1 MTQQAHWT
9 PARLDLL
16 RAEMAARGLSAFIVP
31 RFDAHQG
38 EYIAPH
44 DERLRYVTGFSG
56 SAGVAIVL
64 ADRIV
69 LFVDGRYQ
77 VQARGETDPA
87 HVEIAHFH
95 EDPLERWLAT
105 HAQKDWR
112 IGFNPMLVPAT
123 WHGAWEAALAETGAT
138 LAPQAE
144 DPVDAIWADQPAP
157 PTVPVRPFTEGG
169 ESASEKRRRIGAELA
184 AAGTDLLIETQPDN
198 IAWLLNVRGGDVA
211 FNPMPQSFLLL
222 DSAGKSEW
230 FVDARK
236 LPNQLE
242 DFELEG
248 VSIADPTRFLSRLS
262 ERSAGLTVQAD
273 PGFSPLAAGQ
283 AAGSGGGTLVHRPSP
298 VTLAKA
304 RKNPVELAGFRDCHV
319 EDGVALTQ
327 FMAWLHAEAPRRA
340 AAGQP
345 IDEIEAE
352 ERVLAF
358 RQGRPGF
365 LEPSFRTISAAGAN
379 AAMSHYAASP
389 DSAAPITATAP
400 YLLDSGGQ
408 YTTGTTDVTRTTAI
422 GPMPDDIRRAYTGVL
437 KGFISM
443 MSLQFPE
450 GTCGHQIDGFARR
463 ALWDMGM
470 DYDHGTGHGVGHVL
484 SVHEHPQRFSRFVNA
499 VPLVAGMVVTIE
511 PGHYVEG
518 YYGMRVENQVE
529 IVSGAPGYL
538 RFETLTLAPI
548 DTALCIPEALSD
560 QEKAWL
566 NAYHQRVQARLSPM
580 LDPETR
586 DWLDQATRPI
596 S

>member
-1 MTQQAHWT
+1 MTQQAHWS
-9 PARLDLL
+9 PARLQAL
-16 RAEMAARGLSAFIVP
+16 RAEMAARGLDAVIVP

-64 ADRIV
+64 AEHAV

-77 VQARGETDPA
+77 VQARGETDTSL
-87 HVEIAHFH
+87 VEIAHFH
-95 EDPLERWLAT
+95 ETPLPQWLAAN
-105 HAQKDWR
+105 AQKGWR

-123 WHGAWEAALAETGAT
+123 WHSAWEAALAETGAE
-138 LAPQAE
+138 LVPQHD
-144 DPVDAIWADQPAP
+144 DPVDAIWADQPESPA
-157 PTVPVRPFTEGG
+157 VPVRPFTEAG
-169 ESASEKRRRIGAELA
+169 ESALDKRRRIGAQLSE
-184 AAGTDLLIETQPDN
+184 AGVDLLIETQPDN

-211 FNPMPQSFLLL
+211 FNPMTHSFLLL
-222 DSAGKSEW
+222 DSAGETEW

-242 DFELEG
+242 DFELDNVN
-248 VSIADPTRFLSRLS
+248 VSDPSRFLSRLA

-273 PGFSPLAAGQ
+273 PDFSPLAAGQ
-283 AAGSGGGTLVHRPSP
+283 AAGSGGGSLIHRPSP

-304 RKNPVELAGFRDCHV
+304 QKNPVELAGFRSCHV

-327 FMAWLHAEAPRRA
+327 FMAWLHAEGPARA
-340 AAGQP
+340 AAGNP

-352 ERVLAF
+352 AKVLAL
-358 RQGRPGF
+358 RQERPGF
-365 LEPSFRTISAAGAN
+365 LEPSFRTISASGAN
-379 AAMSHYAASP
+379 AAMSHYAAAP
-389 DSAAPITATAP
+389 QTAAPITAAAP

-408 YTTGTTDVTRTTAI
+408 YATGTTDVTRTTAI
-422 GPMPDDIRRAYTGVL
+422 GPMPEDIRRAYTGVL

-443 MSLQFPE
+443 MSLRFPE

-484 SVHEHPQRFSRFVNA
+484 SVHEHPQRFSRFINP

-518 YYGMRVENQVE
+518 YYGLRVENQVE
-529 IVSGAPGYL
+529 IVPATPGFL

-548 DTALCIPEALSD
+548 DTALCDSVALSAE
-560 QEKAWL
+560 EKDWL
-566 NAYHQRVQARLSPM
+566 NAYHQRVKDALAPHLTPDARV
-580 LDPETR
+580 
-586 DWLDQATRPI
+586 WLDQATRPI